1 MKRML
6 AALAGGLLIGVSP
19 AYAESPDAAAKAKE
33 AADLARAQEKA
44 VANYR
49 KNTGD
54 STGTRQA
61 PASSSGATAA
71 PKPEPDASG
80 QSGAD
85 HAQANAPEK
94 DLTRKEAQTEMPT
107 PGQANDHSSTG
118 RETVPS
124 GR

>member
-1 MKRML
+1 MKRIL
-6 AALAGGLLIGVSP
+6 AALAGGLLIGVFP

-33 AADLARAQEKA
+33 AAALAKAQDNA

-49 KNTGD
+49 KNTGAA
-54 STGTRQA
+54 TGTGQV

-71 PKPEPDASG
+71 PKPEPASG

-85 HAQANAPEK
+85 HAQANSPEK

>member
-6 AALAGGLLIGVSP
+6 AALAGGLLIGVLP

-33 AADLARAQEKA
+33 AAALAGAQDKA
-44 VANYR
+44 VANYK
-49 KNTGD
+49 KNTGA
-54 STGTRQA
+54 STGTRKPQ
-61 PASSSGATAA
+61 ASSSGATTA
-71 PKPEPDASG
+71 PKPDASG

-85 HAQANAPEK
+85 HAQANSPEK